1 MKKAHPLTKQRD
13 ADLRNLYTQVIKKS
27 GVNPMY
33 LPRETI
39 LDALSEHTAPRFY
52 IEPFQ
57 ARHYVTL
64 YYSKRTIHKSPI
76 KQAMIRNLVEV
87 FETIRPQH
95 MNLPMAEIWQMVVEH
110 PAKSFYLSRQRIKE
124 IILNYRTK

>member
-1 MKKAHPLTKQRD
+1 MKNRKPENIFQI
-13 ADLRNLYTQVIKKS
+13 LRFSDSQ
-27 GVNPMY
+27 
-33 LPRETI
+33 I
-39 LDALSEHTAPRFY
+39 LFLFCLSFF
-52 IEPFQ
+52 I
-57 ARHYVTL
+57 VVM
-64 YYSKRTIHKSPI
+64 STIHKSPI